1 MHLSSDEPGPT
12 RPTQQQGPRF
22 APFVDEHDNVE
33 QLTELCH
40 RAYAEHAAQGRR
52 FFGSYQSVE
61 DTRRRVLDGECW
73 VAVVDGEFV
82 GTVTVSG
89 PGGFP
94 DGYPAAPQAG
104 RFSQLAV
111 DPTWRGTGLGHAL
124 LVHAERRLAERGCD
138 AVVIDTSSAADELL
152 AWYGRRGYAVVGRWT
167 WSVTNYDSTVLRKEL
182 PAVDGRGD

>member
-1 MHLSSDEPGPT
+1 M
-12 RPTQQQGPRF
+12 
-22 APFVDEHDNVE
+22 DEHDNVE

-94 DGYPAAPQAG
+94 TGTRRHRRPAVSRNWRWTPRGAAPGWATLCWSTPNG
-104 RFSQLAV
+104 V
-111 DPTWRGTGLGHAL
+111 WRNGAAT
-124 LVHAERRLAERGCD
+124 RSSS
-138 AVVIDTSSAADELL
+138 TSSAADELL

-167 WSVTNYDSTVLRKEL
+167 WSVTNYDSTVLRKKL